1 MPDWSA
7 RVRERLAGLRLDP
20 ATEIETIEE
29 LAQHVDDRYRDLL
42 ARGVPDASAAEQA
55 WRELD
60 GHERLARDISTA
72 RRALMPDP
80 VQDNSKSGV
89 GALLDDFAF
98 AWRRLRHAPGFAIVA
113 LVTVMLTVGANAA
126 ILSVADA
133 VLFRPLP
140 YADPDAISIIQMLD
154 RKTGKQFTNAP
165 YAYLEAINDGCP
177 SVSAV
182 GLLEDAPYLR
192 VASPEGVT
200 SVRVM
205 SASANYFGLLGARP
219 ARGRFF
225 SEADAGAE
233 GRAAVLS
240 YSAWRTHYAGDESIV
255 GRSVILGT
263 ATFDI
268 VGILPEGFV
277 FPSARA
283 NPSVVTLAKP
293 IVRGAKGGT
302 FYPIVRME
310 PGVSR
315 EAAQAEIAAA
325 TALTSAS
332 LGQPNSVPALNDVRA
347 ILYPVG
353 QPIMR
358 YLLAAAGLILIL
370 GCANLANMM
379 LVRGR
384 RGLRETAVRLALGAS
399 RTRLIRPMLFEAA
412 IVGIAGA
419 VLAVVFTSLL
429 FDALLKQVP
438 PVAYG
443 RAPVGVDARVI
454 GISLALGVFGV
465 LIFSI
470 VPAWRAAGVDVLA
483 LLQRR
488 SGRGHPRAR
497 LGRPLVAAQVA
508 IAVAVVFGAAIAGR
522 AFVTVLRTPLGFS
535 VDRVVEIGVAPAVGA
550 TGGREFYQRV
560 AQELSRRPDVM
571 AAGATGSQPFSRS
584 AANEGA
590 RASGSTRFVAGIV
603 FTLPGYFDVM
613 SMPLLRGRSFTWDD
627 VSGDPNAAVISVGAA
642 KAMFADRE
650 PVGETFDN
658 GDGRQFHVIGV
669 VGDVRTALFFEQP
682 PRVYAFPAPQLRNG
696 MSIVARM
703 RDRSDRVVQTLKSDL
718 RAFSPAGAT
727 VEWFGDRVSADDA
740 YRDPR
745 FQMIVLTTLAAL
757 ALGLTALGI
766 FSVVAYLVA
775 ARTRE
780 MGVRLAIGAS
790 PQALVVLVIR
800 QALTP
805 VAIGVVA
812 GLVLIKWLSRLAE
825 AQFFKVETH
834 DPLIVVAVAVTV
846 IAAAVVAA
854 YLPARRATR
863 INPTE
868 VLRAE

>member
-1 MPDWSA
+1 MQ
-7 RVRERLAGLRLDP
+7 LDP
-20 ATEIETIEE
+20 ATELETVEE

-42 ARGVPDASAAEQA
+42 ARGVPDAIAAEQA
-55 WRELD
+55 WSELD
-60 GHERLARDISTA
+60 GHERLAREISTA

-80 VQDNSKSGV
+80 VQDTSKGRV
-89 GALLDDFAF
+89 GAFFDDLSF

-113 LVTVMLTVGANAA
+113 LVTVMLTVGANTA

-140 YADPDAISIIQMLD
+140 YADADAISIIQMLD
-154 RKTGKQFTNAP
+154 RKTGKQFTNTP
-165 YAYLEAINDGCP
+165 YAYLEAINDGCS

-182 GLLEDAPYLR
+182 GLLESALSLR
-192 VASPEGVT
+192 EDSPEGLTWV
-200 SVRVM
+200 SVM
-205 SASANYFGLLGARP
+205 TASANYFELLGARP

-225 SEADAGAE
+225 GDADAGAE
-233 GRAAVLS
+233 DRVAVLS
-240 YSAWRTHYAGDESIV
+240 YSAWRTRYAGDESIV
-255 GRSVILGT
+255 GRPVTIGT

-268 VGILPEGFV
+268 VGILPEGFI

-293 IVRGAKGGT
+293 LVRGAKGGT
-302 FYPIVRME
+302 FYPIVRVA

-315 EAAQAEIAAA
+315 EAAQAEIASA

-332 LGQPNSVPALNDVRA
+332 LRQPTSVPALNDVRA
-347 ILYPVG
+347 VLYPVG

-358 YLLAAAGLILIL
+358 YLLAAAALILIL

-384 RGLRETAVRLALGAS
+384 LGLRETAVRLALGAS

-412 IVGIAGA
+412 IIGIAGA
-419 VLAVVFTSLL
+419 ALAVVFTSLL

-438 PVAYG
+438 PAAYG

-454 GISLALGVFGV
+454 GISLAMGVFGV

-488 SGRGHPRAR
+488 SGRGGPRAR
-497 LGRPLVAAQVA
+497 LGRPMVAAQVA

-535 VDRVVEIGVAPAVGA
+535 ADRVVEIGVFQPAGA
-550 TGGREFYQRV
+550 TDKREFYRTV
-560 AQELSRRPDVM
+560 VQELSRRPDVL

-584 AANEGA
+584 TANEGA
-590 RASGSTRFVAGIV
+590 RASGSTTFVAGIV

-613 SMPLLRGRSFTWDD
+613 SMPLLHGRSFTWDD
-627 VSGDPNAAVISVGAA
+627 VSGDPDAAVISVGAA
-642 KAMFADRE
+642 KAMFSGRE
-650 PVGETFDN
+650 PIGETFDN

-669 VGDVRTALFFEQP
+669 VGDVRTSFFFEQP
-682 PRVYAFPAPQLRNG
+682 PRVYAIPAPQFRSG
-696 MSIVARM
+696 ISVVARM

-718 RAFSPAGAT
+718 RAFSPVGAT
-727 VEWFGDRVSADDA
+727 VEWFGDRISADDA

-745 FQMIVLTTLAAL
+745 FQTIVLTTLAAL

-790 PQALVVLVIR
+790 PQSLVALVIK
-800 QALTP
+800 QALLP
-805 VAIGVVA
+805 VVIGLVA

-834 DPLIVVAVAVTV
+834 DPLIVVAVATTV
-846 IAAAVVAA
+846 ILATVIAA

>member
-1 MPDWSA
+1 
-7 RVRERLAGLRLDP
+7 
-20 ATEIETIEE
+20 
-29 LAQHVDDRYRDLL
+29 
-42 ARGVPDASAAEQA
+42 
-55 WRELD
+55 
-60 GHERLARDISTA
+60 
-72 RRALMPDP
+72 MPDP
-80 VQDNSKSGV
+80 VQDTSKGSM
-89 GALLDDFAF
+89 GAFFDDLAF

-113 LVTVMLTVGANAA
+113 LVTVMLTVGANTA

-154 RKTGKQFTNAP
+154 RKTGRQYTNTP

-182 GLLEDAPYLR
+182 GLLEGAPYIK
-192 VASPEGVT
+192 VETPDGVT
-200 SVRVM
+200 SVSVM
-205 SASANYFGLLGARP
+205 SASANYFGLLGAHP

-233 GRAAVLS
+233 GRVAVLS
-240 YSAWRTHYAGDESIV
+240 YSAWRKRYAGDESIV
-255 GRSVILGT
+255 GRSLTVGAT
-263 ATFDI
+263 TFDI
-268 VGILPEGFV
+268 VGILPEGFL
-277 FPSARA
+277 FPSAFA
-283 NPSVVTLAKP
+283 GNPTFVTLAKP
-293 IVRGAKGGT
+293 LVRGAKGGT
-302 FYPIVRME
+302 FHAIVRAA
-310 PGVSR
+310 PGISR
-315 EAAQAEIAAA
+315 EVAQAEIEAA
-325 TALTSAS
+325 TAVTSAS
-332 LGQPNSVPALNDVRA
+332 LGQPNSVPALNDVRTK
-347 ILYPVG
+347 LYPVG

-358 YLLAAAGLILIL
+358 YLVAAAGLILIL

-384 RGLRETAVRLALGAS
+384 RGLRETAVRLALGAN

-412 IVGIAGA
+412 IIGIAGA
-419 VLAVVFTSLL
+419 ALAVLFTSLL
-429 FDALLKQVP
+429 FDVLLKQVP
-438 PVAYG
+438 PIAYG

-454 GISLALGVFGV
+454 AISLAMGVFGV

-470 VPAWRAAGVDVLA
+470 VPAWRAASVDVLA

-488 SGRGHPRAR
+488 SGRGGPRAR
-497 LGRPLVAAQVA
+497 LGRPMVAAQVA

-535 VDRVVEIGVAPAVGA
+535 ADRVVEIGVAPKAGVI
-550 TGGREFYQRV
+550 GGREFYQQV
-560 AQELSRRPDVM
+560 VQALSRRPDVL

-584 AANEGA
+584 TANEGA
-590 RASGSTRFVAGIV
+590 RLAGSTTSIAGIV

-613 SMPLLRGRSFTWDD
+613 SMPLLHGRSFTWDD
-627 VSGDPNAAVISVGAA
+627 VSGDPDAAVVSASAA
-642 KAMFADRE
+642 KAMFSGRE
-650 PVGETFDN
+650 PVGEVFEN
-658 GDGRQFHVIGV
+658 SQGRQFHVIGV
-669 VGDVRTALFFEQP
+669 VGDVRTSLTSEQP
-682 PRVYAFPAPQLRNG
+682 PRVYAIPAPTLRNG
-696 MSIVARM
+696 MTIVARL
-703 RDRSDRVVQTLKSDL
+703 RDRSERALPDLKADL
-718 RAFSPAGAT
+718 RPLSPGGAT

-790 PQALVVLVIR
+790 PQALVALVIK
-800 QALTP
+800 QALLP
-805 VAIGVVA
+805 VVIGLVA
-812 GLVLIKWLSRLAE
+812 GLVLIRWMSGLVE

-834 DPLIVVAVAVTV
+834 DPLIVVAVATTVVLATV
-846 IAAAVVAA
+846 IAA